1 MNLTS
6 QDVMALY
13 PQYLYEAVLKTATG
27 RDDLKF
33 TVTTAQFPL
42 VKKQRDREETASGIF
57 VAFVVGVGMALQDL
71 DELEFLLVYLYYFL
85 PDFECV

>member
-33 TVTTAQFPL
+33 KVTTAQFPL
-42 VKKQRDREETASGIF
+42 VKK
-57 VAFVVGVGMALQDL
+57 
-71 DELEFLLVYLYYFL
+71 
-85 PDFECV
+85 